1 MGLALLRKL
10 FSFLSSLWAL
20 ADIVL
25 DSVTIINYRAAC
37 QVSHNITTPHYPQP
51 CAVRGD
57 QLQLLRPRHPL
68 HVPPRPV
75 RHPLLHGATGQG
87 ERGVRVRA
95 GVCPHYHP
103 PIDSISKST
112 WLYYIRHRNEAPHCN
127 FSESGQRP
135 RLGSS
140 FSIAPLGVLFKNLL
154 LFRFYV
160 RE

>member
-37 QVSHNITTPHYPQP
+37 QVCDNITTPHYPQP

-103 PIDSISKST
+103 PLDSISMST
-112 WLYYIRHRNEAPHCN
+112 AACPGMSSSSPSSACSTSSLCLLSP
-127 FSESGQRP
+127 SGSQAAT
-135 RLGSS
+135 SS
-140 FSIAPLGVLFKNLL
+140 VSA
-154 LFRFYV
+154 R
-160 RE
+160 